1 MLKLADCQLFDLP
14 GLDSPL
20 LPLPPFPLYAGQGGQ
35 YTQEVI
41 ISISRAIIVPARTP
55 TSKLSLD
62 NILISLPMVWYVLS
76 PLLLL
81 LHHVLLLGAAV
92 LVPH

>member
-1 MLKLADCQLFDLP
+1 MFKLTDCRLFDLP

-20 LPLPPFPLYAGQGGQ
+20 LSLPPFPLYAGQEEQ
-35 YTQEVI
+35 YAQEVI

-62 NILISLPMVWYVLS
+62 NTDNPVPGMVR
-76 PLLLL
+76 
-81 LHHVLLLGAAV
+81 
-92 LVPH
+92 